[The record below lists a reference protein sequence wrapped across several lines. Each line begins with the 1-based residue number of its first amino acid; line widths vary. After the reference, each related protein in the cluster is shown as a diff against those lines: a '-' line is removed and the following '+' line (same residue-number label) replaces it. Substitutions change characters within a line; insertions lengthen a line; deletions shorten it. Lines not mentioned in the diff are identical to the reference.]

1 MTLSIVGS
9 FWIVS
14 FLFVITPG
22 VDWAYAIAAGTR
34 GKVVVPAV
42 SGMMLGHLT
51 MTLIVA
57 AGIGA
62 LVATHPLALT
72 IIITIGS
79 LYLLW
84 MGTNL
89 ILKPSVPS
97 KGEAQADGSWI
108 NWLTRGTLV
117 SGLNPK
123 LFLLY
128 IALLPQFTDPS
139 ASWSISSQI
148 VALGLIHILSSIVI
162 YLLVG
167 FGAETILPS
176 RPTIAKM
183 ISRISGMLMMIIAI
197 GLLSEEMLA

>member
-1 MTLSIVGS
+1 MTLSIVGA

-42 SGMMLGHLT
+42 SGMLLGHLAAT
-51 MTLIVA
+51 ILVA

-62 LVATHPLALT
+62 LVTSQPITLT
-72 IIITIGS
+72 IIVIMGA
-79 LYLLW
+79 LYLFW
-84 MGTNL
+84 MGGNL
-89 ILKPSVPS
+89 ILKPSVPCS
-97 KGEAQADGSWI
+97 NEEQTSGTWM
-108 NWLTRGTLV
+108 NWLTNGTID

-123 LFLLY
+123 VFLLY
-128 IALLPQFTDPS
+128 LALLPQFTDPL

-148 VALGLIHILSSIVI
+148 VILGLIHIFSSAVI

-167 FGAETILPS
+167 FGSQAVLKS
-176 RPTIAKM
+176 RPAVAQIVSQVSGVLMIVIAF
-183 ISRISGMLMMIIAI
+183 I
-197 GLLSEEMLA
+197 LLSDQIFY